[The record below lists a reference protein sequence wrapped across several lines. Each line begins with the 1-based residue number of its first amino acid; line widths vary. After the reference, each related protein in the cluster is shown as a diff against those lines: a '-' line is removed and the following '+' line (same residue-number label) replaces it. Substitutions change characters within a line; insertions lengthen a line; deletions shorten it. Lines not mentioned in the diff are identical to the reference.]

1 MRTILLIS
9 VLFLF
14 SSQLF
19 CQFKHE
25 QNSSGDPITEIVDFS
40 QMKQGNWNY
49 VDSDNHIYRIE
60 TFKDNELVSNTYK
73 TNTNK
78 TIDLIKYKQK
88 NINTYTQK
96 PIKDLMAK
104 LNLMGNGE
112 IIVTDDN
119 QVFIHFYFNKI
130 KSTPDVKGLSI
141 NELKKYSLQKT
152 IIFF

>member
-1 MRTILLIS
+1 MRTILFIS
-9 VLFLF
+9 AIFLF
-14 SSQLF
+14 SNQLF

-25 QNSSGDPITEIVDFS
+25 QNSSGDPVTEIIDFA

-49 VDSDNHIYRIE
+49 VDSNNSIFRVE
-60 TFKDNELVSNTYK
+60 TFKDNELISNTYK
-73 TNTNK
+73 N
-78 TIDLIKYKQK
+78 IDVSKYKQK